1 MDKKIQTDSYKKM
14 IDDIYSAHKE
24 NRLLFFIGAGVS
36 QNEKFTSD
44 NELPDWSQY
53 VKELIDYWIDY
64 IENQKSDS
72 KNLEVLD
79 FIRKKSELSNKR
91 KVDYLYQVI
100 IDIFGLEWFKN
111 HKLDFEKEKFLI
123 TDDKIMNPSLLF
135 SLCKLNAAYLT
146 TNYDNNIER
155 YLSYTHETKN
165 SVMDIDDFNKRNN
178 IVSTN
183 TIVHLHGTPT
193 SKIDRFVNSSSSYKK
208 YYYGK
213 HPIIDKLKNMIGDK
227 KWLIVFIGVSMEE
240 DEVLSLLSHAN
251 KDVTHYAFLRN
262 DKYSKQF
269 QKVINEYHT
278 RENNTHIYWFGN
290 NHRDLQPAVEHICND
305 VLERDSSYKSKHYD
319 FLDSRTKKER
329 ILEIYDSEFNSQPLF
344 DKLSNEL
351 QERRIR
357 LFLQSNK
364 FLNGD
369 QYLDGSFWNRL
380 LNDSMSF
387 SDKELRNIFT
397 YLKND
402 DRTYLQDEFFYFI
415 DNLTLNIEMKEL
427 LYGSLMGK
435 ELIEETLFYKK
446 DPKFAG
452 KIFVESIISDNQF
465 LYESNNIEYDLDL
478 DEANKLSLNFDKEI
492 HRDQLLGVEEIKS
505 LLSKEKWNWIYTV
518 LKEGRLKILGE
529 QWYKKINGK
538 IFNNSLF
545 IRLITHMYIENG
557 ISNTLKNKI
566 IKYVDFENDR
576 LGSEFNTFVE
586 QNKYEIQSKR
596 SISEFPLYRDGMKSR
611 SGFFSLKSFF
621 DENDMLMNENKILEK
636 LIKVLSEKIVLEG
649 PEDHRDKRESI
660 EFLKKVL
667 SSEDKTYKKSLIN
680 VLKNNYKILF
690 EKCRGLYLSL
700 IESNDVGT
708 AFKREILDEYKNM
721 TNIEFHED
729 DLNLIKIIMNEQNLK
744 DKALDTFISL
754 DISYEPIEK
763 DIHDDDY
770 FDLFYMSSLGVYLL
784 HLNFIFEA
792 RKEKAKDYLK
802 IILEKY
808 KNKELEE
815 LIYGFYV
822 KYLNYDYLCSYP
834 YLLGVFFSDNENYEN
849 LSKYQNTVKEIIN
862 SGKYDNRLKK
872 FIYKICLKYISPNDI
887 DNLVNVEYGSLVSQ
901 LLIMNSETCYTE
913 EWVRQM
919 LIESPNSIEYYFSF
933 VLRNYENINNYNL
946 EIGKIIKKYVN
957 KINKRFDNY
966 FQSTDLNKLKPEM
979 ATVLA
984 NIFYEIA
991 NFHLEW
997 NHNNDVVLLDFT
1009 LSNIDDKRKK
1019 IFMQNIKSNIDE
1031 NTYQRL
1037 SQKHIIIGE

>member
-193 SKIDRFVNSSSSYKK
+193 GKIDRFVNSSSSYKK

-492 HRDQLLGVEEIKS
+492 HRDPLLGVEEIKS

-538 IFNNSLF
+538 IFKNSLF

-586 QNKYEIQSKR
+586 QNKCEIQSKKF
-596 SISEFPLYRDGMKSR
+596 ISEFPLYRDGVKSW
-611 SGFFSLKSFF
+611 SGFFSPESFF
-621 DENDMLMNENKILEK
+621 DENDMLMNENVFLEK
-636 LIKVLSEKIVLEG
+636 LTKVLDGNIIRDD
-649 PEDHRDKRESI
+649 PHDHRDRMETI
-660 EFLKKVL
+660 DFLKKSL
-667 SSEDKTYKKSLIN
+667 LNKKYNTTLVK
-680 VLKNNYKILF
+680 VLKNNYKNLF
-690 EKCRGLYLSL
+690 KKCRGLYLSL
-700 IESNDVGT
+700 IENNYVDII
-708 AFKREILDEYKNM
+708 FKQNLLEEYKNM
-721 TNIEFHED
+721 KNIDFCRD
-729 DLNLIKIIMNEQNLK
+729 DLNLIKEVMKDEDLK
-744 DKALDTFISL
+744 EKAIETFLSL
-754 DISYEPIEK
+754 NIKIEPIK
-763 DIHDDDY
+763 HSIYDY
-770 FDLFYMSSLGVYLL
+770 MYFESFYMSNLGYYLVNF
-784 HLNFIFEA
+784 NFIFEE
-792 RKEKAKDYLK
+792 RKEKTKECLK
-802 IILEKY
+802 TILKKY
-808 KNKELEE
+808 ASKEISE
-815 LIYGFYV
+815 LIYGFYSE
-822 KYLNYDYLCSYP
+822 YFNFDNLCSYS
-834 YLLGVFFSDNENYEN
+834 YLLGVYFSGNKNYEE
-849 LSKYQNTVKEIIN
+849 LSKYQNTVKKLISN
-862 SGKYDNRLKK
+862 GKYDRRLKK
-872 FIYKICLKYISPNDI
+872 TIYEICLKYLDPNDI
-887 DNLVNVEYGSLVSQ
+887 DNLSNVEYSILLSQ
-901 LLIMNSETCYTE
+901 VLILNKKPFYTE
-913 EWVRQM
+913 QWIEKM
-919 LIESPNSIEYYFSF
+919 LIYSPKSIEYYFLF
-933 VLRNYENINNYNL
+933 ILKNRTNINEYDL
-946 EIGKIIKKYVN
+946 EIGKIIKKYVC
-957 KINKRFDNY
+957 KINKPVYNF
-966 FQSTDLNKLKPEM
+966 FQVRYLNELKPEV
-979 ATVLA
+979 AYVLA
-984 NIFYEIA
+984 DIFYEIA

-997 NHNNDVVLLDFT
+997 NHNNDEVILDFT
-1009 LSNIDDKRKK
+1009 LSNIDNQRKK

-1037 SQKHIIIGE
+1037 AQKHIIIGE